1 MKQVEEYLADF
12 IDYCDTKDANS
23 AWNDL
28 RARILSI
35 AKKTL
40 GISKGSKL
48 KTDKDTS
55 WWSSEV
61 KQALAEKKSSFKK
74 WQESKAD
81 LDKTQYMIAKRAAK
95 RAVAIAKASSK
106 NALISRLQ
114 NAETDEEI
122 QNGQTTF

>member
-1 MKQVEEYLADF
+1 MKQVEEYLADS

-28 RARILSI
+28 HARILSI

-48 KTDKDTS
+48 KTDKDAS

-61 KQALAEKKSSFKK
+61 KQALTEKISSFKK

-81 LDKTQYMIAKRAAK
+81 LDKT
-95 RAVAIAKASSK
+95 
-106 NALISRLQ
+106 
-114 NAETDEEI
+114 
-122 QNGQTTF
+122 